1 VSTSSSVSAPKFSD
15 RYSGYASSMNSSE
28 SYAKTKNFDDD
39 FSQDFPDYEE
49 SSSSGYK
56 KGMRI
61 RHPTFGLGSIF
72 EVEGAGDNMKL
83 SVLFTDQ
90 TIKKFVAKYA
100 RLEKL

>member
-1 VSTSSSVSAPKFSD
+1 
-15 RYSGYASSMNSSE
+15 MNSSE

-39 FSQDFPDYEE
+39 FTQDFPDYEE